1 MYRPTY
7 IEVDGNILENNIK
20 NIKTTYN
27 NYTYYF
33 GVVKNNSYHHGIYA
47 IKYMIKAGINY
58 LAVSSLEEAITA
70 RSYDRKIPILCLEP
84 IDVSYVYDAIN
95 NNVTLTIGSIEEAEE
110 IAKCKFSDT
119 LKIHLKID
127 SGMSRLGFRNSKD
140 FNKAYKI
147 LTETKNVE
155 IEGVYTHLATS
166 GVIDKYY
173 NEQVEN
179 FLSITKGIDLKK
191 IPIVHVDRSL
201 TLVVHDKLDFV
212 NGVRLGICMYGF
224 SQNIPEG
231 GFLRKLKRKHLQKK
245 LGISN
250 VHLTNNLNLNYV
262 MSMYSKVIEVRKI
275 KAGDFVG
282 YAALYVAKEDEI
294 IATIPVGYADGVK
307 KEFEYVYIN
316 NEKCEIVAECMD
328 MIMVKVNNNVKT
340 GDIVEVFGKN
350 QTIKDLA
357 DRLGI
362 VGHKA
367 LSLFSTR
374 VPIVYKYNGETRE
387 IKY

>member
-20 NIKTTYN
+20 NIKSTYN
-27 NYTYYF
+27 KYDYYF

-58 LAVSSLEEAITA
+58 LAVSSLEEAISA

-84 IDVSYVYDAIN
+84 VDNSYVYDAIN
-95 NNVTLTIGSIEEAEE
+95 NNITLTIGSVDEAIE
-110 IAKCKFSDT
+110 ISKCKFSDN
-119 LKIHLKID
+119 LKIHLKVD
-127 SGMSRLGFRNSKD
+127 SGMSRLGFRNKKD
-140 FNKAYKI
+140 FNKAYK
-147 LTETKNVE
+147 LLLDVKNVE
-155 IEGVYTHLATS
+155 IEGIYTHLATS
-166 GVIDKYY
+166 GIVDKHY
-173 NEQVEN
+173 NDQIEN
-179 FLSITKGIDLKK
+179 FLAITKDVDFEN

-231 GFLRKLKRKHLQKK
+231 NFLRKIKRNHLQKK
-245 LGISN
+245 LGITNIHLSN
-250 VHLTNNLNLNYV
+250 DLKLDYP
-262 MSMYSKVIEVRKI
+262 MSMYSKIIELRNI

-282 YAALYVAKEDEI
+282 YAALHVAKEDEI
-294 IATIPVGYADGVK
+294 IATIPVGYADGVTK
-307 KEFEYVYIN
+307 SFKYVYIN
-316 NEKCEIVAECMD
+316 DKRYDIIAECMD
-328 MIMVKVNNNVKT
+328 MIMVKVDNTVKI
-340 GDIVEVFGKN
+340 GDTIEILGKN
-350 QTIKDLA
+350 QTIKDIA

-367 LSLFSTR
+367 LSLFTTR